1 MQIIKLD
8 IRSKLFPLNE
18 KNNLNTFNI
27 SDSLNNKKQN
37 FDSIICNKCF
47 RIVFIYFNCIE
58 DYITTDCKYCN
69 KICVYNYDSFL
80 EKIKEK
86 NILYNSFCAKCNKT
100 FNFTQNEN
108 QFYLVEDNNA
118 NFIIIC
124 KKCLDNNNN
133 NFINGSNKII
143 NFYDLFFKDYE
154 LDENNVLNLN
164 NCKIP
169 DSCEKYAEVNIKLFR
184 EYEKLIFLIDS
195 IIKNTPRSMQNKAYL
210 ILKKLKT
217 LIKITNIIIQ
227 NYNNFHN
234 FSNYLNLFLSIN
246 SFNEEYFFSLNI
258 NNNISINASYE
269 IINEFIKNEKNI
281 INGEECSFLY
291 PKYRF
296 LTKNYKNK
304 EQYILD
310 NNKPK
315 EQKFNFLFSNILNI
329 NFETGETIIYNIV
342 NTCCSSQK
350 ISPIYYNYNN
360 IIYKN
365 INYQEIL
372 LYNYKQDHKLYY
384 AVYDINNVQLE
395 EKSIIKLLDCAIN
408 KIYNAIILNYAQ
420 DLFLAI
426 EQFNDSMISFIYI
439 SNFRANRRIETYKL
453 SLDNAKDYNI
463 MYIESGIYIRTPES
477 LYLFNSIFKKEKK
490 LPKKSITEINPN
502 RIISSLL
509 INKYNKGMIRNKCIE
524 IINKMEFGINEINK
538 IIMNY
543 RNNQTKLIEINNYL
557 DNTNVVDIIFNS
569 AKYSIYYFYR
579 DMLYLNNDYFL
590 LVTSKHFDLGVIK
603 SFFYLSLYN
612 YNLEE
617 ISIIEIDKYLSNDY
631 DIFEVNNSISDDLL
645 ITVSIDS
652 KHNNIIYQYE
662 FKNQE
667 LSFIKSNKILDKKI
681 K

>member
-1 MQIIKLD
+1 M
-8 IRSKLFPLNE
+8 
-18 KNNLNTFNI
+18 
-27 SDSLNNKKQN
+27 
-37 FDSIICNKCF
+37 
-47 RIVFIYFNCIE
+47 
-58 DYITTDCKYCN
+58 
-69 KICVYNYDSFL
+69 
-80 EKIKEK
+80 
-86 NILYNSFCAKCNKT
+86 
-100 FNFTQNEN
+100 
-108 QFYLVEDNNA
+108 
-118 NFIIIC
+118 
-124 KKCLDNNNN
+124 
-133 NFINGSNKII
+133 
-143 NFYDLFFKDYE
+143 
-154 LDENNVLNLN
+154 
-164 NCKIP
+164 
-169 DSCEKYAEVNIKLFR
+169 
-184 EYEKLIFLIDS
+184 
-195 IIKNTPRSMQNKAYL
+195 
-210 ILKKLKT
+210 
-217 LIKITNIIIQ
+217 
-227 NYNNFHN
+227 
-234 FSNYLNLFLSIN
+234 
-246 SFNEEYFFSLNI
+246 
-258 NNNISINASYE
+258 
-269 IINEFIKNEKNI
+269 
-281 INGEECSFLY
+281 
-291 PKYRF
+291 
-296 LTKNYKNK
+296 TKNYKNK

-310 NNKPK
+310 NNEPK
-315 EQKFNFLFSNILNI
+315 EQRFNILFSNILNV
-329 NFETGETIIYNIV
+329 NFETGESIIYNIL
-342 NTCCSSQK
+342 NTCCFSQK

-490 LPKKSITEINPN
+490 LPKKSINEINPN

-509 INKYNKGMIRNKCIE
+509 INKFDRVMKRNKCIE
-524 IINKMEFGINEINK
+524 IINKMEFGIKEINK

-543 RNNQTKLIEINNYL
+543 RSNQTKLIEINNYL

-631 DIFEVNNSISDDLL
+631 DIFKVNISISDDLL